1 MAPEGESAR
10 VSRRP
15 VAGHTAIF
23 AVLASAGIAFSV
35 LQSMV
40 APALTT
46 MGRDLAASPAGTGW
60 IVTGYLL
67 SAAVA
72 TPIAG
77 RMGDLWGKRRVL
89 VAVLVLL
96 ATGCVI
102 AGLATSLPVLVAG
115 RVVQGVGGAMF
126 PLAYGLVRD
135 NFPAGRV
142 STFIGLLSAILGVG
156 GGVGIVLAGPIVS
169 HLGWQWIF
177 WFPLLLTV
185 VSIVGATRLPESPT
199 DPAGRMSASGGVLL
213 AAWLVC
219 VLLGVS
225 KAPEWGWSDPVVLSL
240 TGAGAVLIALWVVVE
255 LRARHPLV
263 DMRVLGQRPVW
274 AADLSAL
281 AFGFCMFG
289 SFLLIPQLLE
299 LPSGTGYGFGRSIT
313 AAGLFLLPGS
323 LMMVVFGSLSG
334 VITRAVGARVPLV
347 LGGLVSAVSFAV
359 PTVAHDQEWQLLAC
373 GVGSGIGLGLAY
385 AALAN
390 AVIEHV
396 EPRYTGVAT
405 GVNTLARS
413 VGSSIGAAV
422 VAAVLGSRVDAGG
435 APADS
440 TFTAGFLLCAAVS
453 VLAAGAA
460 LIIPA
465 RRHAGR
471 GHPEARASQASDGN
485 SAAVPAGTPSTE
497 GVQR

>member
-1 MAPEGESAR
+1 MPRESTAGA
-10 VSRRP
+10 RRP
-15 VAGHTAIF
+15 AAGHAVMLG
-23 AVLASAGIAFSV
+23 VLASAGTAFSA

-46 MGRDLAASPAGTGW
+46 IGRDLAASPSGTSW

-67 SAAVA
+67 AAAVA

-77 RMGDLWGKRRVL
+77 RMGDLWGKRRL
-89 VAVLVLL
+89 FIAVLVLL
-96 ATGCVI
+96 GAGCVI

-115 RVVQGVGGAMF
+115 RVVQGAGGAMF
-126 PLAYGLVRD
+126 PLAFGLVRD
-135 NFPAGRV
+135 HFPAGRV
-142 STFIGLLSAILGVG
+142 STSIGLLSAILGVG
-156 GGVGIVLAGPIVS
+156 GGVGIVLAGPIVT

-185 VSIVGATRLPESPT
+185 GSIVGATRLPESPT
-199 DPAGRMSASGGVLL
+199 DPAGRVSPYGAVLL

-225 KAPEWGWSDPVVLSL
+225 EGSQWGWTAPPILL
-240 TGAGAVLIALWVVVE
+240 LMGAGAGLIILWIVVE

-263 DMRVLGQRPVW
+263 DMRVLRQRPVW
-274 AADLSAL
+274 AADLAAL

-289 SFLLIPQLLE
+289 SFLLVPRLVE
-299 LPSGTGYGFGRSIT
+299 MPAGTGYGFGRSIT

-323 LMMVVFGSLSG
+323 LMMVVFGALSG
-334 VITRAVGARVPLV
+334 VVARTFGARVPLA

-359 PTVAHDQEWQLLAC
+359 PAIAHDREWQLLAC
-373 GVGSGIGLGLAY
+373 GTGAGIGLGLAY

-413 VGSSIGAAV
+413 VGSSVGAAV
-422 VAAVLGSRVDAGG
+422 VAAVLDARLDANG
-435 APADS
+435 APADAA
-440 TFTAGFLLCAAVS
+440 FTLGFLMCAVVS
-453 VLAAGAA
+453 VAAAGAA
-460 LIIPA
+460 LLIPGRSLSPRAA
-465 RRHAGR
+465 RTSL
-471 GHPEARASQASDGN
+471 PEWTA
-485 SAAVPAGTPSTE
+485 STE
-497 GVQR
+497 GARR